1 MRILPLAIVLIS
13 FAALA
18 LPIPARPRQ
27 TSDTNPAA
35 NADDAAAPP
44 RVGSLAEPGKSWRPL
59 STGVPVRSGPFQ
71 VSLVAT
77 YRATATRMLAA
88 GCPYATWAAQGRHFL
103 FFDPAGHG
111 RAAEV
116 LGDLGTATRVAVLIP
131 GVDTTLTDFDRGLG
145 GVPRRAPGVQARAL
159 HDLLAKRDPHTAVI
173 AWLGYDAPDGI
184 GLAAATEGRAR
195 DGAAALTT
203 FVRDLL
209 PEKHVTLI
217 GHSYGSIVAGLAA
230 KDLPEVADVVTLG
243 APGIGVDRA
252 GELGGARVW
261 SALAPTDWIRRI
273 PQVRVLGL
281 GLGRRPTSPDFGAYA
296 LPTDGVAGHDCY
308 LVPGSSTLRAV
319 AGVVLS
325 GGPRHDLPGR
335 VS

>member
-1 MRILPLAIVLIS
+1 
-13 FAALA
+13 
-18 LPIPARPRQ
+18 
-27 TSDTNPAA
+27 
-35 NADDAAAPP
+35 
-44 RVGSLAEPGKSWRPL
+44 
-59 STGVPVRSGPFQ
+59 
-71 VSLVAT
+71 VAT
-77 YRATATRMLAA
+77 YRETATHMLAS
-88 GCPYATWAAQGRHFL
+88 GCPYASWAAQGRHFL
-103 FFDPAGHG
+103 FFDPAGDG

-116 LGDLGTATRVAVLIP
+116 LGDLATATRVAILIP
-131 GVDTTLTDFDRGLG
+131 GVDTTLADFDRGLG

-173 AWLGYDAPDGI
+173 AWLGYDAPEGI

-209 PEKHVTLI
+209 PAKHVTLI

-230 KDLPEVADVVTLG
+230 KELPEVADVVTLG

-252 GELGGARVW
+252 DELGGARVW

-296 LPTDGVAGHDCY
+296 LPTDGVAGHDFY